1 MKDFEQ
7 LYYDEVYKNRKLR
20 QEIEMLKDTIQE
32 MDKSRSKK
40 NIDLQ
45 KYLIKQLRRYYKWA
59 KNAQKGENK

>member
-32 MDKSRSKK
+32 MDKSRSKN

-45 KYLIKQLRRYYKWA
+45 KYLIKQLRRYYKCA
-59 KNAQKGENK
+59 KNAQKGQNK

>member
-32 MDKSRSKK
+32 MDKSRSKN

-45 KYLIKQLRRYYKWA
+45 KYLIKQLRRYYKCA
-59 KNAQKGENK
+59 KNAQKE